1 MNVRLYVWQR
11 GTAALMLPLVA
22 IHVGLIFYAMGHG
35 LTAADILGRTRGSL
49 LWACFYGLFVLAV
62 SIHASIGIRNIA
74 AEWAPITDRTAG
86 RLAALFGLLLLVLGA
101 RAVAAVVLP

>member
-1 MNVRLYVWQR
+1 M
-11 GTAALMLPLVA
+11 
-22 IHVGLIFYAMGHG
+22 GLIFYVMDHG

-49 LWACFYGLFVLAV
+49 LWASFYGVFVIAV
-62 SIHASIGIRNIA
+62 SIHASIGMRNIA
-74 AEWAPITDRTAG
+74 AEWAPISDRNAG